1 MGITKRSASTPGPTP
16 SMIRLLTR
24 LTHYYALLIM
34 VLCLLM
40 TCQYPPQSTGISL
53 TGNLPVH
60 APGRLNTGSAFTV
73 TVGPVTALDG
83 TNVGLVMIGTHGPRL
98 YTSTFQ
104 HGVAQF
110 SIPAEHTR
118 LAGTF
123 ALIAAAQNARG
134 ETALVFHDH
143 AAFHQV
149 SRPGVF

>member
-1 MGITKRSASTPGPTP
+1 MF
-16 SMIRLLTR
+16 RLLTR

-34 VLCLLM
+34 TLSLLI
-40 TCQYPPQSTGISL
+40 TCQNSPQPAGIGL
-53 TGNLPVH
+53 TGDLPVH

-73 TVGPVTALDG
+73 TVGPVIARDG
-83 TNVGLVMIGTHGPRL
+83 TNVGLVMMGSHGPRL

-134 ETALVFHDH
+134 ETALVFQNQT
-143 AAFHQV
+143 AYQTV
-149 SRPGVF
+149 SLPGIF

>member
-1 MGITKRSASTPGPTP
+1 MF
-16 SMIRLLTR
+16 RLLTG
-24 LTHYYALLIM
+24 LTHFYALLIM
-34 VLCLLM
+34 GVSLLI
-40 TCQYPPQSTGISL
+40 TCQYPPQSTIINLSGD
-53 TGNLPVH
+53 LPVH

-104 HGVAQF
+104 HGVARF

-134 ETALVFHDH
+134 EAALVFQDQT
-143 AAFHQV
+143 AYQSV
-149 SRPGVF
+149 SRPGIF

>member
-1 MGITKRSASTPGPTP
+1 MAVS
-16 SMIRLLTR
+16 LL
-24 LTHYYALLIM
+24 L
-34 VLCLLM
+34 
-40 TCQYPPQSTGISL
+40 TCQYPPQPTGISL
-53 TGNLPVH
+53 TGDLPVH

-104 HGVAQF
+104 HGVARF

-134 ETALVFHDH
+134 ETALIFQNQS
-143 AAFHQV
+143 AFQRV
-149 SRPGVF
+149 SRPGIFERTLNLI

>member
-1 MGITKRSASTPGPTP
+1 MGIHQRSAPTP
-16 SMIRLLTR
+16 SANASVIRLLTGM
-24 LTHYYALLIM
+24 THVYALLIM
-34 VLCLLM
+34 AVSLLI
-40 TCQYPPQSTGISL
+40 TCQYPPSTFISL
-53 TGNLPVH
+53 TGDLPVH

-83 TNVGLVMIGTHGPRL
+83 TNVGLVMIGSHGPRL

-134 ETALVFHDH
+134 ETALVFQD
-143 AAFHQV
+143 QTTYQRV
-149 SRPGVF
+149 SLPGVF